1 MAGSETGKVDWYK
14 PYKRAIIPI
23 DGFHASRSMKKSAR
37 KYEICFDRDFDA
49 IVDGC
54 GSRDETWI
62 SPEIKAACRR
72 LFDEGHAHC
81 CGAYR
86 ELQLVGGVYTVAFG
100 AAMFAESMFHTE
112 TDAGK
117 VALWHMVENAKQC
130 GYGLFEVQF
139 LTPHL
144 ETLGAIE
151 IEDERYF
158 SMLERALEKHP
169 KPLVS

>member
-1 MAGSETGKVDWYK
+1 MSDSDTGKLEWYK

-23 DGFHASRSMKKSAR
+23 DEFHASRSLKKSAR
-37 KYEICFDRDFDA
+37 KYEIYFDRDFDA
-49 IVDGC
+49 IVDAC
-54 GSRDETWI
+54 ADRDETWI
-62 SPEIKAACRR
+62 SPEIKTAYRR

-86 ELQLVGGVYTVAFG
+86 ELQLVGGVYAVAFG
-100 AAMFAESMFHTE
+100 AAMFAESMFHTA

-117 VALWHMVENAKQC
+117 VALWHLVETAKQC

-144 ETLGAIE
+144 ETMGAAE
-151 IEDERYF
+151 IEDEQYF
-158 SMLERALEKHP
+158 PLLERALKEKP
-169 KPLVS
+169 KPLT